1 MALRIYRI
9 LVPAMETDSTSTGI
23 TIWAATSAAP
33 PAVPRV
39 VMPPDGSM
47 PRFTVNRYTSSR
59 DRKNP
64 GMLLPKKEAVTTA

>member
-1 MALRIYRI
+1 
-9 LVPAMETDSTSTGI
+9 METDSTSTGI
-23 TIWAATSAAP
+23 TMWTATSAEP

-39 VMPPDGSM
+39 VIPPEGRM
-47 PRFTVNRYTSSR
+47 PRFTVKRYTSSR

>member
-1 MALRIYRI
+1 MALRMYRI

-47 PRFTVNRYTSSR
+47 PRFTVNRYTNSR